1 MPLCLAAAP
10 ERGDGL
16 KAHVRGPD
24 SNGLMS
30 VYRVAIG
37 GWAGLPSVKALQVAL
52 LQQPS
57 GDTGPICS
65 VLTGTGPPAS
75 TVVVADAAK
84 TATAAAFAEAK

>member
-16 KAHVRGPD
+16 KDHARGPD

-52 LQQPS
+52 LPRERPS
-57 GDTGPICS
+57 PGI
-65 VLTGTGPPAS
+65 
-75 TVVVADAAK
+75 TVCRQDCDSSGLRRGK
-84 TATAAAFAEAK
+84 MKE